1 MVEHLGSR
9 IKHLV
14 ENKFKGSKKDFAKA
28 IGLKQETYVF
38 EIFNKKDVST
48 ALVRKVSE
56 ALGIPAISILSEDY
70 AENIVMARENKPQP
84 KDKPDESELIKHLK
98 KTIKSQESAINAMEI
113 TIGLL
118 QKESAPKMKY
128 EKKSK

>member
-1 MVEHLGSR
+1 MVEHIGNR

-14 ENKFKGSKKDFAKA
+14 ENKFNGSKKDFAKA

-48 ALVRKVSE
+48 ALIRKISNV
-56 ALGIPAISILSEDY
+56 LGISAISILSQDY
-70 AENIVMARENKPQP
+70 VENIVQAVEDKPQP
-84 KDKPDESELIKHLK
+84 KDTGESELIKVLR
-98 KTIKSQESAINAMEI
+98 KTIKSQETAINAMEI

-128 EKKSK
+128 EKKMK